1 MKIIIFVLAVC
12 LIIVLT
18 AMIKSGNAVK
28 SLIISALQGLISLT
42 AVNLIGLLTNVSIP
56 LNWYTISFASL
67 FGLPSVI
74 SMLMMKLIFK

>member
-56 LNWYTISFASL
+56 LNWYTISFVSL